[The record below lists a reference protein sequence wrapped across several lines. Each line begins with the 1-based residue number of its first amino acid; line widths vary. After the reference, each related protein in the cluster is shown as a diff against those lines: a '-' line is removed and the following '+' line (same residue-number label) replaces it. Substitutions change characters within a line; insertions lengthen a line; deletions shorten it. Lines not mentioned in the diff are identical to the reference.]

1 MSTQNVENLR
11 LVFKEQWWCVSAFSI
26 MSGEEVKKKV
36 EQLHKYVEEKL
47 SSYKIEEIN
56 TFFVPNED
64 DRKNIIFI
72 ANNVIVDTRWIN
84 YIDNFDYSDGTRLYK
99 TIGFIL
105 IRVRIKKEALN
116 KIAITEIR
124 PNYMQQLVMRMW
136 GTLSKDFSDFFK
148 FDDATPPYIFSVCT
162 GYVPE
167 KPYIP
172 WSQQTAQIYRKELGQ
187 WAEVYSGQFP
197 DYREQLYNNRVAVDL
212 SNRTSEMHLILRNS
226 ALIYMDLDNY
236 NKAFIKDND
245 TPNST
250 GYIYEFMISTILRI
264 RTIAF
269 AMFVVNAQLD
279 KDTKNLLNKE
289 YISRDLTLI
298 KEDLDKSDRL
308 KIILQTMLAPFFTD
322 ISRSNR
328 QHYTSVLNRS
338 VELFDIMNLW
348 KMINDKIDSNV
359 RELNSIFMDK
369 QQDAADRQEKSLTI
383 LNFII
388 GASVLFSIIEY
399 LVLFP
404 PAQEILLWFTALFI
418 LLFLVVFIVRMK
430 FINKE

>member
-11 LVFKEQWWCVSAFSI
+11 LVFKEQWWCVSAFSVL
-26 MSGEEVKKKV
+26 SGEEVKKKV
-36 EQLHKYVEEKL
+36 EQLDKYVEEKL
-47 SSYKIEEIN
+47 STYKIEEIKPS
-56 TFFVPNED
+56 FVPNEE
-64 DRKNIIFI
+64 DRKKIILI
-72 ANNVIVDTRWIN
+72 ANNVTVDTQWIN

-116 KIAITEIR
+116 KIPITDIR

-136 GTLSKDFSDFFK
+136 GTLSKDFSDSFK
-148 FDDATPPYIFSVCT
+148 FDDATPPYIFSICT
-162 GYVPE
+162 NYVPE
-167 KPYIP
+167 KPYIA
-172 WSQQTAQIYRKELGQ
+172 WSPETAQIYKKELGK
-187 WAEVYSGQFP
+187 WAEIYSGQFP
-197 DYREQLYNNRVAVDL
+197 DYREQLYNNRIAVDL
-212 SNRTSEMHLILRNS
+212 SNRASELHLILRNS
-226 ALIYMDLDNY
+226 AIIYMDLDNY
-236 NKAFIKDND
+236 NKFFIKDSD

-250 GYIYEFMISTILRI
+250 GYMYDFVISTIIRI

-269 AMFVVNAQLD
+269 AMFIVNAQID

-289 YISRDLTLI
+289 YISRELSLI

-328 QHYTSVLNRS
+328 QHYTAVLNRS

-348 KMINDKIDSNV
+348 NMINIKIDSNV
-359 RELNSIFMDK
+359 RGLNSIFMDK
-369 QQDAADRQEKSLTI
+369 QQEAADRQEKSLTI

-399 LVLFP
+399 LVFIQ
-404 PAQEILLWFTALFI
+404 PAQSILLWFTALFI
-418 LLFLVVFIVRMK
+418 LVFLLIFIVRMK